1 MNLIAYGDESYMV
14 KCKIPHFVVG
24 GWLVEQDK
32 DVVFCS
38 QWKAMLDFY
47 GVKFFHFKEYADK
60 KSHKYNKTTQY
71 DEWDDKKHEDFLYH
85 MAIVACDLGVPV
97 GGCSAHSKNKPGTTF
112 ALIKHAF
119 HLYFQGV
126 IISSGK
132 FADFNAQVDK
142 INFIFDENED
152 PLWRKALDE
161 EFNECKEHGHAPF
174 GSWKYGKDVA
184 TETACLPLQAADL
197 YTYAIRQNAERF
209 FSDGMKAAQP
219 RVLDFVLEKNRADV
233 NNHVNSQHV
242 WAEYSKKVIAH
253 MRQWRKQHPKETY
266 HPLIHFPYLQQT

>member
-24 GWLVEQDK
+24 GWLVEQGK
-32 DVVFCS
+32 DDVFCS

-60 KSHKYNKTTQY
+60 KSHKYNRTTQY
-71 DEWDDKKHEDFLYH
+71 DEWDDKKHEDFLYQ

-97 GGCSAHSKNKPGTTF
+97 GGCSAQSKKKPGTAF
-112 ALIKHAF
+112 ALIKQAF

-174 GSWKYGKDVA
+174 GSWKYGKDA
-184 TETACLPLQAADL
+184 AAETACLPLQAADL
-197 YTYAIRQNAERF
+197 YAYAIRQNAERF
-209 FSDGMKAAQP
+209 FNDGMKAGQP

-233 NNHVNSQHV
+233 NN
-242 WAEYSKKVIAH
+242 
-253 MRQWRKQHPKETY
+253 
-266 HPLIHFPYLQQT
+266 

>member
-24 GWLVEQDK
+24 GWLVEQGK
-32 DVVFCS
+32 DDVFCS

-60 KSHKYNKTTQY
+60 KSHKYNRTTQY

-85 MAIVACDLGVPV
+85 LAMVACDLGVPV
-97 GGCSAHSKNKPGTTF
+97 GGCSAQSKNKPGTAL

-152 PLWRKALDE
+152 PVWRKALDE

-174 GSWKYGKDVA
+174 GSWKYARD
-184 TETACLPLQAADL
+184 TDCLPLQAADL
-197 YTYAIRQNAERF
+197 YAYAIRQNAERF
-209 FSDGMKAAQP
+209 FNDGMKAGQP

-233 NNHVNSQHV
+233 DNHVNSQHV